1 MNFFGDGKKIIIIL
15 ERIMYAYF
23 GDHIISKI
31 LVFEQIKYIN
41 DENKVQKMISFGRS
55 LLSLM

>member
-23 GDHIISKI
+23 CNHIVSKI
-31 LVFEQIKYIN
+31 LVVEQNKYIN
-41 DENKVQKMISFGRS
+41 DENKIQMISFGRS